1 MASLSRSHQ
10 VIEWSNSCPSSAKPP
25 STTGMQLGFCNR
37 SSMRYSDVATRVAFC
52 TMLQLTGR
60 ACTLTFC
67 KGRVVTAPCTSSLH
81 NIFRFHVKEHGTSLQ
96 DRSHIFGS
104 APTCSHHTPP
114 ALQGG
119 SGHCQ
124 ASWSIRY
131 FPVFLQSWEGTPLR
145 TSPLFDFK
153 IILLQGFTVLN
164 STALLSLS
172 SYPEDRAV
180 HAWRGRR
187 LRAEQREVNAC
198 SGSSLLST

>member
-1 MASLSRSHQ
+1 
-10 VIEWSNSCPSSAKPP
+10 
-25 STTGMQLGFCNR
+25 MQLPRG
-37 SSMRYSDVATRVAFC
+37 SS
-52 TMLQLTGR
+52 
-60 ACTLTFC
+60 
-67 KGRVVTAPCTSSLH
+67 SSWEASIL
-81 NIFRFHVKEHGTSLQ
+81 
-96 DRSHIFGS
+96 
-104 APTCSHHTPP
+104 P
-114 ALQGG
+114 AQ
-119 SGHCQ
+119 
-124 ASWSIRY
+124 
-131 FPVFLQSWEGTPLR
+131 PWEGTPLR